1 MPAPDPL
8 KLIALDADDLAVISA
23 HVQDA
28 RVQASDIV
36 WRQDEKRLVVGMIRL
51 DWEQTL
57 SGGTEPRRSIAALRF
72 DRVLACKSRN
82 IDLAQPEAVLEL
94 VGIEFH
100 PGEAPGGSALLLFS
114 HGEALRLDVE
124 CLECELTD
132 LGTDD
137 LGTSDLAM
145 APLGPEGESG
155 AVGGQRRVYR
165 AVPTIFTAGESHYR
179 DGAARVA
186 QPTATGPVSGRQ
198 GLTALGRR
206 AIEQGP
212 FAVSQKA
219 TMPVRLDTSSADF
232 GPLFKQFLAAKR
244 EVSADVERATRAIVD
259 DVAAR
264 GDAALLEA
272 TQEIRPARHRTPPA
286 CA

>member
-36 WRQDEKRLVVGMIRL
+36 WRQDEKRLVVGIDRL

-82 IDLAQPEAVLEL
+82 IDLEATPAALEL
-94 VGIEFH
+94 LGIEFY
-100 PGEAPGGSALLLFS
+100 PAEAPGGSAVLLFAQ
-114 HGEALRLDVE
+114 GGALRLDVE

-137 LGTSDLAM
+137 LGAGDLD
-145 APLGPEGESG
+145 EG
-155 AVGGQRRVYR
+155 A
-165 AVPTIFTAGESHYR
+165 
-179 DGAARVA
+179 
-186 QPTATGPVSGRQ
+186 
-198 GLTALGRR
+198 
-206 AIEQGP
+206 
-212 FAVSQKA
+212 
-219 TMPVRLDTSSADF
+219 
-232 GPLFKQFLAAKR
+232 
-244 EVSADVERATRAIVD
+244 
-259 DVAAR
+259 
-264 GDAALLEA
+264 EA
-272 TQEIRPARHRTPPA
+272 
-286 CA
+286 

>member
-36 WRQDEKRLVVGMIRL
+36 WRQDEKRLVVGIDRL

-82 IDLAQPEAVLEL
+82 IDLAQPRAVLEL

-137 LGTSDLAM
+137 LGTSDIAM
-145 APLGPEGESG
+145 APLGPEG
-155 AVGGQRRVYR
+155 
-165 AVPTIFTAGESHYR
+165 
-179 DGAARVA
+179 
-186 QPTATGPVSGRQ
+186 
-198 GLTALGRR
+198 
-206 AIEQGP
+206 
-212 FAVSQKA
+212 
-219 TMPVRLDTSSADF
+219 
-232 GPLFKQFLAAKR
+232 
-244 EVSADVERATRAIVD
+244 
-259 DVAAR
+259 
-264 GDAALLEA
+264 
-272 TQEIRPARHRTPPA
+272 
-286 CA
+286 